1 MMVNKL
7 PNLKE
12 VITIFIVVMAVFI
25 FSCEKRMILKE
36 PVLKKP
42 PEKKVVIDHFAKA
55 ESYWLQKEYD
65 KALTAYERYL
75 KAFPSGDRV
84 RDALAKKATIYY
96 KRSQYEEAL
105 PLFLEALEEYPWNE
119 KRAKI
124 HLLIAKVYF
133 HLKRY
138 PESRL
143 SALRWLELYKYYPGK
158 EEIFFLLGQNLK
170 ELNDHPRALYWWL
183 KLLESPLIKIEQKRK
198 IRPQLLSLISQANE
212 EELIKM
218 ANYAEESDF
227 IFPIYYQIAVSYLLS
242 DKLEEAREAALKVV
256 RFAPE
261 EEWVI
266 KAKEVYQKIEERL
279 KVSRNVIGCLLPL
292 SGPFAV
298 YGQEVLN
305 GLKLGF
311 DIFQERNEGL
321 SSIEFVIK
329 DTEGDPEVAIE
340 AIRELAEEERAI
352 ATIGPLISKVA
363 EGVVEKAQELGIP
376 IITLSQSEAITSKG
390 DMVFQNCLTPEDQL
404 RSLTNKVIGDM
415 GLKRFAILYPANGYG
430 RYFMN
435 KLWDK
440 VESQGG
446 IITAVESYDPKS
458 TDFAAEIKKMV
469 GLFYPRPK
477 SDMEEEEREKSGT
490 EEEKLEG
497 KEEESEEEPE
507 PIIDFDAVFIP
518 DSYERVAL
526 VASQLAYYDVVG
538 VTLLGTNLWNS
549 PKLIEIAGRYVHGAI
564 FPSGFFS
571 GSGYRGV
578 DSFVDQYRT
587 SFGQEP
593 QFLAAIGYDTIRIVK
608 EILKEK
614 GEYIKTREDFRS
626 ILAGSESFD
635 GVTGP
640 MVFDDKRR
648 AKRNPLLLTIRG
660 RHFLPM
666 P

>member
-1 MMVNKL
+1 MKTSR
-7 PNLKE
+7 KA
-12 VITIFIVVMAVFI
+12 ITIFIVVMAIFI
-25 FSCEKRMILKE
+25 FSCEKKVILKE

-65 KALTAYERYL
+65 KALAAYERYL

-84 RDALAKKATIYY
+84 RDALARKATIYY

-133 HLKRY
+133 HLKKY

-183 KLLESPLIKIEQKRK
+183 KFLASPLIKIEQKGK

-218 ANYAEESDF
+218 ANYAKESDF

-256 RFAPE
+256 KLAPD

-266 KAKEVYQKIEERL
+266 KAKEVLQKIEERL
-279 KVSRNVIGCLLPL
+279 KVSPNVIGCLLPL
-292 SGPFAV
+292 SGPFAI

-311 DIFQERNEGL
+311 DIFQESNEGL

-329 DTEGDPEVAIE
+329 DTEGDPGVAIE

-446 IITAVESYDPKS
+446 IITAVESYNPKG

-477 SDMEEEEREKSGT
+477 SDMEEEEREESGT
-490 EEEKLEG
+490 EEEELER

-549 PKLIEIAGRYVHGAI
+549 PKLIEIAGRYVRGGI
-564 FPSGFFS
+564 FPSGFFP
-571 GSGYRGV
+571 GSGYIGV
-578 DSFVDQYRT
+578 DSFVDQYKT
-587 SFGQEP
+587 NFGQEP
-593 QFLAAIGYDTIRIVK
+593 GLLAAIGYDTTRVVK

-614 GEYIKTREDFRS
+614 GKDIKTREDFRS
-626 ILAGSESFD
+626 ILAGSKSFD

-640 MVFDDKRR
+640 MVFDSKRR

-660 RHFLPM
+660 KHFLPM